1 MNHKIN
7 PIEAWKILQEKKMSY
22 VIDVRPEPESIYSGK
37 PDLTELKKET
47 INIPY
52 TLYPSLR
59 ENPNFVREFNKF
71 IFNEETVTFLI
82 CKDGTLSEK
91 ALDKLK
97 QTNKQC
103 FAIDHG
109 FEGEMENIGKKRS
122 LINGWKA
129 QGLPYE
135 DD

>member
-7 PIEAWKILQEKKMSY
+7 PIEAWRILQEKKMSY
-22 VIDVRPEPESIYSGK
+22 VVDVRPEPESIYSGK

-82 CKDGTLSEK
+82 CKDGTLSER

-97 QTNKQC
+97 QTNKHC
-103 FAIDHG
+103 YAIDHG

>member
-22 VIDVRPEPESIYSGK
+22 MIDVRTEPESIYGGK
-37 PDLTELKKET
+37 PDLKEIKKET

-52 TLYPSLR
+52 ALYPSLR

-71 IFNEETVTFLI
+71 IFNDETVTFLI

-91 ALDKLK
+91 ALEKLK
-97 QTNKQC
+97 ETNKKC
-103 FAIDHG
+103 FAIENG
-109 FEGEMENIGKKRS
+109 FEGEIDNLQKKRS
-122 LINGWKA
+122 QINGWKA
-129 QGLPYE
+129 SGLPWE

>member
-1 MNHKIN
+1 MNNKIN

-22 VIDVRPEPESIYSGK
+22 MVDVRPEPESIYSGK
-37 PDLTELKKET
+37 PDLKELKKET

-71 IFNEETVTFLI
+71 IFNDETVTFLI
-82 CKDGTLSEK
+82 CKDGTLSER
-91 ALDKLK
+91 ALEKLK
-97 QTNKQC
+97 HTNKKC
-103 FAIDHG
+103 YAIDKG
-109 FEGEMENIGKKRS
+109 FEGEFDELEKKRS
-122 LINGWKA
+122 KINGWKA
-129 QGLPYE
+129 NGLPYE

>member
-47 INIPY
+47 INIPS

>member
-1 MNHKIN
+1 MKGTIN

-22 VIDVRPEPESIYSGK
+22 MVDVRTEPESIYCGK
-37 PDLTELKKET
+37 PDLKDLQKET

-52 TLYPSLR
+52 ALYPSLR
-59 ENPNFVREFNKF
+59 ENPHFIREFNKF
-71 IFNEETVTFLI
+71 IFNDETVTFLI

-91 ALDKLK
+91 ALQKLK

-103 FAIDHG
+103 F
-109 FEGEMENIGKKRS
+109 EGTLDCSEKKRCN
-122 LINGWKA
+122 INGWKA
-129 QGLPYE
+129 NGLPYE

>member
-1 MNHKIN
+1 MSNKIN
-7 PIEAWKILQEKKMSY
+7 PIEAWRILQEKKMSY

-37 PDLTELKKET
+37 PDLKELKKDT

-71 IFNEETVTFLI
+71 IFNKDTVTFLI

-91 ALDKLK
+91 AAEKLK
-97 QTNKQC
+97 QMNKKC
-103 FAIDHG
+103 FAIEKG
-109 FEGEMENIGKKRS
+109 FEGDIDELEKKRS
-122 LINGWKA
+122 KINGWKA
-129 QGLPYE
+129 SGLPWE

>member
-1 MNHKIN
+1 MSNKIN
-7 PIEAWKILQEKKMSY
+7 PIEAWRILQEKKMSY
-22 VIDVRPEPESIYSGK
+22 VVDVRPEPESIYSGK
-37 PDLTELKKET
+37 PDLKELKKDT

-71 IFNEETVTFLI
+71 IFNEDTVTFLI

-91 ALDKLK
+91 AAEKLK
-97 QTNKQC
+97 QTNKKC
-103 FAIDHG
+103 FLIDKG
-109 FEGEMENIGKKRS
+109 FEGDLDESEKKRS
-122 LINGWKA
+122 KINGWKA
-129 QGLPYE
+129 SGLPWE